1 MRDEDFQVFID
12 EFGEATQRTDVPNES
27 VEKWRG
33 KLPAQLL
40 KYWQEEGWCAYANG
54 LLWTVN
60 PEEYEDLV
68 NEWLHDTAF
77 EQLDSFHVIARS
89 AFGELYACGE
99 KTGPKLKILCP
110 THALIALAK
119 DLHPKTSERLDFEIR
134 GLFGNRMKEDCDL
147 KDEDRKPLFERALK
161 KLGPLAS
168 DEMYG
173 FEPAIIAGGRMRL
186 ENLRKV
192 KLDQHLTIL
201 RQLAAPQIPFSKV
214 DIEKLLPR

>member
-12 EFGEATQRTDVPNES
+12 EFGEADQRIQNTAEAIDR
-27 VEKWRG
+27 WRG
-33 KLPAQLL
+33 KLPNQLL
-40 KYWQEEGWCAYANG
+40 DYWRQEGWASYG
-54 LLWTVN
+54 HGRFWTVN
-60 PEEYEDLV
+60 PDAYEDLV
-68 NEWLHDTAF
+68 DEWLHDTAF
-77 EQLDSFHVIARS
+77 EQLDSYHVIARS

-119 DLHPKTSERLDFEIR
+119 DLRPKTPDRLDFEIR
-134 GLFGNRMKEDCDL
+134 GLFSNRMKEDCDL

-168 DEMYG
+168 DEIYG
-173 FEPAIIAGGRMRL
+173 FEPAIVAGGRMRL

-201 RQLAAPQIPFSKV
+201 RQLAAPQVPFSKV
-214 DIEKLLPR
+214 DIEKLIPR